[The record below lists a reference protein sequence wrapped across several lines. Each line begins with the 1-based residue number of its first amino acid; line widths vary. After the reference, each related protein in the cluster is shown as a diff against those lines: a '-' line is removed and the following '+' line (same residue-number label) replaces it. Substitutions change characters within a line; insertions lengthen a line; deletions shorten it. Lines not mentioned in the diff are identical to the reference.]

1 MYILGAEMNKFIFL
15 LLILITTNSFG
26 EDSKFISA
34 VSFVGMSMDYTEYD
48 RDGSIL
54 DTEESSYLDL
64 AGVEISFGYNTFESD
79 SSSSEITFNFMIL
92 GGMTKYIGSLQS
104 SNEGYGSHI
113 SSTLNTVVDTDIS
126 YKRSNVFN
134 NSVEINYGIGIGY
147 REWNRALSN
156 SQIEGYTWYSIR
168 PMLGI
173 STFNKEKLNFG
184 MFIEYQYG
192 IETMMSASD
201 LNYDFT
207 LGGADILEVSFP
219 VSYKYNDNI
228 GFFFE
233 ATLQKQ
239 TIKESNRLYTG
250 TGAEYYYEPKS
261 TAYNNYLE
269 IGIEYNF

>member
-34 VSFVGMSMDYTEYD
+34 VSFVGMSMDYTEYG

-64 AGVEISFGYNTFESD
+64 SGIEISFGYNTFEND

-92 GGMTKYIGSLQS
+92 GGMTKYIGSMQS

-207 LGGADILEVSFP
+207 LGGADILEISFP
-219 VSYKYNDNI
+219 ISYKYDKNI
-228 GFFFE
+228 DFFFE
-233 ATLQKQ
+233 ATIQKQ

-250 TGAEYYYEPKS
+250 NGNEYYYEPKS
-261 TAYNNYLE
+261 TAHNNYLKL
-269 IGIEYNF
+269 GIEYRF

>member
-1 MYILGAEMNKFIFL
+1 MNKFIFL

-64 AGVEISFGYNTFESD
+64 AGVEISFGYNTFEND

-92 GGMTKYIGSLQS
+92 GGMTKYIGSMQS

-126 YKRSNVFN
+126 YKRSNIFN

-207 LGGADILEVSFP
+207 LGGADILEISFP
-219 VSYKYNDNI
+219 ISYKYDKNI
-228 GFFFE
+228 DFFFE
-233 ATLQKQ
+233 ATIQKQ

-250 TGAEYYYEPKS
+250 NGNEYYYEPKS
-261 TAYNNYLE
+261 TAHNNYLKL
-269 IGIEYNF
+269 GIEYRF

>member
-64 AGVEISFGYNTFESD
+64 AGVEISFGYNTFEND

-92 GGMTKYIGSLQS
+92 GGMTKYIGSMQS

-207 LGGADILEVSFP
+207 LGGADILEISFP
-219 VSYKYNDNI
+219 ISYKYDKNI
-228 GFFFE
+228 DFFFE
-233 ATLQKQ
+233 ATIQKQ

-250 TGAEYYYEPKS
+250 NGNEYYYEPKS
-261 TAYNNYLE
+261 TAHNNYLKF
-269 IGIEYNF
+269 GIEYRF

>member
-92 GGMTKYIGSLQS
+92 GGMTKYIGSMQS

-126 YKRSNVFN
+126 YKRSNIFN

-207 LGGADILEVSFP
+207 LGGADILEISFP
-219 VSYKYNDNI
+219 ISYKYDKNI
-228 GFFFE
+228 DFFFE
-233 ATLQKQ
+233 ATIQKQ

-250 TGAEYYYEPKS
+250 NGNEYYYEPKS
-261 TAYNNYLE
+261 TAHNNYLKL
-269 IGIEYNF
+269 GIEYRF